1 MIKIGSIVGALTAVA
16 VIFVFTASRAEA
28 KIPVRVVVVT
38 TFELGADTGDAPGEF
53 QTWVERLPL
62 NQTFPF
68 PAGNHVLRYNP
79 DKQVL
84 GIVTGSGAINAAA
97 SIMALGS
104 DPRFD
109 LTKAY
114 WVVAGIAGIN
124 PNTGSVGSA
133 AWAEW
138 VVDRDLTHEIDAR
151 EIPAG
156 WTTGL
161 VPLTRSHPF
170 QPPPP
175 APGIFSPDAYHL
187 DARLV
192 DWAYQL
198 TAKTPLDDN
207 ADLRGIRAAYAA
219 HPAALAP
226 PHVTKGDEISGS
238 VWWAGWRMNKAAEQ
252 WMAYWTEGR
261 GIAVTTAM
269 EDCGVLR
276 SLEMLSNAG
285 LVDDRRVLVL
295 RTASNY
301 SAPGMGQ
308 TAAGLIAAESSD
320 NSATHLSAFLPSI
333 EAAYRVGSPVV
344 NALSSHWELYA
355 DHPPGR

>member
-1 MIKIGSIVGALTAVA
+1 MAKGWMTRVIAAFAATLLFTTA
-16 VIFVFTASRAEA
+16 RAEAA

-38 TFELGADTGDAPGEF
+38 TFELGADTGDTPGEF

-62 NQTFPF
+62 NQTLPF
-68 PAGNHVLRYNP
+68 PAGNHPLRYNP

-84 GIVTGSGAINAAA
+84 GVVTGSGAINAAA

-114 WVVAGIAGIN
+114 WVVAGIAGID

-161 VPLTRSHPF
+161 VPLTRSRPF
-170 QPPPP
+170 EPPPP
-175 APGIFSPDAYHL
+175 APGIFSPNAYHL
-187 DARLV
+187 DPGLV
-192 DWAYQL
+192 DWAYRL
-198 TAKTPLDDN
+198 TARTPLDDS
-207 ADLRGIRAAYAA
+207 ADLKGIRAAYAGR
-219 HPAALAP
+219 PAALAP
-226 PHVTKGDEISGS
+226 PHVMKGDEISAS
-238 VWWAGWRMNKAAEQ
+238 VWWVGWRMNKAAEE
-252 WMAYWTEGR
+252 WMTYWTQGK
-261 GIAVTTAM
+261 GVAVTTAM

-276 SLEMLSNAG
+276 SLQMLSKAG
-285 LVDDRRVLVL
+285 VVDDRRVLVL

-301 SAPGMGQ
+301 SAPGAGQ

-320 NSATHLSAFLPSI
+320 NSATHLSAFLPSL

-344 NALSSHWELYA
+344 NALSSRWELYA